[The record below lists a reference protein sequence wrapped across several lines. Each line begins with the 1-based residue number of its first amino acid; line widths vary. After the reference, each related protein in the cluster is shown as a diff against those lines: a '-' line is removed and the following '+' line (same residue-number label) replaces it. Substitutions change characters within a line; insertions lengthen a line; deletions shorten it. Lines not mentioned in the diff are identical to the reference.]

1 MSNVQTLAESFLAD
15 LDELSDDD
23 EQEEEEEAVPKDDDD
38 EQMDDIEALNY
49 DDLEAV
55 AKLCSTN
62 RYKDIMQVSSMP
74 RYDAMRSCRDP
85 SFRCM
90 KRVKLALE
98 KDGVEEDTQ
107 KTSLEDN
114 PTYQ

>member
-23 EQEEEEEAVPKDDDD
+23 EQEEKEEAVPHDDDD

-55 AKLCSTN
+55 AKLSSTN
-62 RYKDIMQVSSMP
+62 RYKDIMQV
-74 RYDAMRSCRDP
+74 RNACH
-85 SFRCM
+85 
-90 KRVKLALE
+90 ALRRAL
-98 KDGVEEDTQ
+98 V
-107 KTSLEDN
+107 
-114 PTYQ
+114 